1 VNSEQKRNPQ
11 EDRMLEELRDKVN
24 AIDEKIEQI
33 RGYL

>member
-1 VNSEQKRNPQ
+1 
-11 EDRMLEELRDKVN
+11 MLEELRAKVS